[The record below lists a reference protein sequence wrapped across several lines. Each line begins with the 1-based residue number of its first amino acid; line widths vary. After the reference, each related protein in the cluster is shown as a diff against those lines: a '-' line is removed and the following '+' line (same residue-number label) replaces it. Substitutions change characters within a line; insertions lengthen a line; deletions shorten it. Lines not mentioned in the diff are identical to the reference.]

1 MSDPLRIAALI
12 SGGGRTLMN
21 ILDRI
26 DEGSLRASV
35 ERVISSRAD
44 VTGVKLAKQR
54 GLDVRIA
61 ARCDFA
67 AEHDMHDAITAWLAE
82 RRVDLVCLCGYLRWL
97 RVDEPFQDRVL
108 NIHPALLP
116 HFGGK
121 GMYGLSVHRAVLKSR
136 RRFSGCTVH
145 FVDDQYD
152 HGPIILQRV
161 CPVVGDDDAHSLA
174 ARVFEEECL
183 AYPEVIRMFADGRLQ
198 LVNGRA
204 QISAKTE

>member
-54 GLDVRIA
+54 GLDVCIA

-67 AEHDMHDAITAWLAE
+67 AEHDMHDAITAWLVE
-82 RRVDLVCLCGYLRWL
+82 GRVDLVCLCGYLRWL

-136 RRFSGCTVH
+136 PRFSGCTVH

-161 CPVVGDDDAHSLA
+161 CPVVPDDDAHSLA